1 MIVLYGS
8 DRAWRLA
15 LDAALRDLGVA
26 VRTASRQAELA
37 KCLAGAGSAV
47 ELVIVG
53 PTRDDETVVRATV
66 SSLAAHLLSGH
77 RVDTTTPGETIAEI
91 VRRAQSL
98 LNR

>member
-15 LDAALRDLGVA
+15 LDAALRELGIA

-37 KCLAGAGSAV
+37 KCLTGAGTEV

-53 PTRDDETVVRATV
+53 PARDDETVVRATV
-66 SSLAAHLLSGH
+66 SSLAAHLLSGN
-77 RVDTTTPGETIAEI
+77 RVDTTTPDETIAEI

-98 LNR
+98 LAR